1 MCRKEEFSKG
11 WQPVGLWQDAWTSHQ
26 VACNVRMSVKATVA
40 NQVLTFFLLLF
51 RCGWKLACINSSF
64 AWLTSCTDWWNIWQK
79 TFNLWYLHCLVTA
92 TSIFFPHIET
102 FSFLFFLVFSFHVV
116 LFYFPKTI
124 ISVDV
129 FPDVVYLR
137 KAVVLEIGYL
147 LLQQSTCRY
156 LFLFS

>member
-1 MCRKEEFSKG
+1 MCRKEKFSEG
-11 WQPVGLWQDAWTSHQ
+11 WQPVCLWQDAWTSHQ
-26 VACNVRMSVKATVA
+26 VSQCPYECQSDSCKPGFD
-40 NQVLTFFLLLF
+40 FFLLLF
-51 RCGWKLACINSSF
+51 RCGWKLACINTSF
-64 AWLTSCTDWWNIWQK
+64 AWLTSCADWWNIWQK
-79 TFNLWYLHCLVTA
+79 TFNLWYLHCLLTA
-92 TSIFFPHIET
+92 TSIFSPHIET

-147 LLQQSTCRY
+147 LLHQSTCRY